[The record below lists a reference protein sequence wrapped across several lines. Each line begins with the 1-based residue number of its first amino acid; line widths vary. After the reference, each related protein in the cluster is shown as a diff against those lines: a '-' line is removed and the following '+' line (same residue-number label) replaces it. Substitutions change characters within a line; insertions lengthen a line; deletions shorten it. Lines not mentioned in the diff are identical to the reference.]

1 VKLLDAMIGG
11 GGAQWE
17 KSKIFVPSPKNILFA
32 ILDNSK
38 NILENRF
45 FDLTSS

>member
-1 VKLLDAMIGG
+1 MSPAKNLGG
-11 GGAQWE
+11 GHSGKKA
-17 KSKIFVPSPKNILFA
+17 KFLCRHPKNIFIA

-45 FDLTSS
+45 FDLTLS